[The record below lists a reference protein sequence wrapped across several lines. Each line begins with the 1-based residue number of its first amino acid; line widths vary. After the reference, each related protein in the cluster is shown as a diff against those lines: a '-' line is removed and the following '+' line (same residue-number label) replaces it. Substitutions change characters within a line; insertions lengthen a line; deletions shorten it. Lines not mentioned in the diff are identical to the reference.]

1 MDIKKVTVA
10 FGLMAAVYAGATK
23 YEAEDA
29 LLDGAAN
36 GAAIGSSRDYVDL
49 NSGSITFDN
58 VTVDAAGKYTLVI
71 HCAGAY
77 GPKDNNIVV
86 NDAAAGSFH
95 VDKGND
101 YVDISSSVTLKAGTN
116 TVAITSSW
124 GWIKV
129 DYIEI
134 NSFESKAFNISP
146 TLVTAN
152 ATAEAVKLYT
162 FLVNNFGTKTI
173 SGIMTGNM
181 DNYTLN
187 NFFFNDTATTEIY
200 TRSGKYPALVGFD
213 FLFSTGPN
221 ASGDWNKAYD
231 QKALFLAKNLW
242 SQGGIPAFS
251 WHWKDPTDAKDAF
264 YATEEAAKNSG
275 GTEWTTFRVSEAF
288 VSGTTNWNKESDA
301 YKGII
306 ADIDYIADYF
316 LQLQK
321 DGVAAIFRPLHEAGG
336 DWFWWSNST
345 TGPQYAALYRL
356 VYDEMVNV
364 KGVKNL
370 VWVFNPE
377 ASLDVSW
384 DPGADYYD
392 VISVDIYNNAND
404 HSSNSSAFDS
414 FKEKWGTSKILAL
427 SENGPIPDVNNM
439 HTDQAVWSWWM
450 PWYSSWSGPWPGQ
463 TANSVWKKNMED
475 ERIITLDEMPGWANA
490 IELSS
495 NSNIAGS
502 SSSKNT
508 MFSSSSSNSTNAG
521 SSTSTNVNP
530 TSSNANSNSNSNN
543 NPTNTNDGSSNTEA
557 IGTTLPHGT
566 SLTLQGNSLSF
577 TTARSVNVSL
587 DVFDLQGNRV
597 ASLYKGAL
605 SAGTH
610 QFSLS
615 GMARG
620 SYLVRAKG
628 AGLAATK
635 RIVIK

>member
-1 MDIKKVTVA
+1 MDIKKATIA

-23 YEAEDA
+23 YEAETA
-29 LLDGAAN
+29 TLADGASAK
-36 GAAIGSSRDYVDL
+36 GTYVDL
-49 NSGSITFDN
+49 NQGSITFDN
-58 VTVDAAGKYTLVI
+58 VSVDAAGKYTLLI

-77 GPKDNNIVV
+77 GEKDNNIVV
-86 NDAAAGSFH
+86 NGAAAGSFH
-95 VDKGND
+95 VDEGTD
-101 YVDISSSVTLKAGTN
+101 YVDISTSVTLKAGVN

-134 NSFESKAFNISP
+134 NSFESKAFNISS
-146 TLVTAN
+146 TLVTKD
-152 ATAEAVKLYT
+152 ATAGAVKLYG
-162 FLVNNFGTKTI
+162 FLVENFGQKTI

-181 DNYTLN
+181 DAYTLN
-187 NFFFNDTATTEIY
+187 QDFKTHEDVADIH

-221 ASGDWNKAYD
+221 ASNSWNKSYD
-231 QKALFLAKNLW
+231 EKALFLAKNLW

-251 WHWKDPTDAKDAF
+251 WHWKDPTDKADAF

-336 DWFWWSNST
+336 NWFWWGNST
-345 TGPQYAALYRL
+345 TGEQYAALYRL

-384 DPGADYYD
+384 NPGADYYD
-392 VISVDIYNNAND
+392 VISVDIYNSAND

-414 FKEKWGTSKILAL
+414 FKDKWGTSKILAL

-463 TANSVWKKNMED
+463 TANSIWKSNMED
-475 ERIITLDEMPGWANA
+475 DRIITFEDMPGWDKYTPTALPRNTA
-490 IELSS
+490 SASS
-495 NSNIAGS
+495 RIILTN
-502 SSSKNT
+502 NT
-508 MFSSSSSNSTNAG
+508 
-521 SSTSTNVNP
+521 
-530 TSSNANSNSNSNN
+530 
-543 NPTNTNDGSSNTEA
+543 
-557 IGTTLPHGT
+557 
-566 SLTLQGNSLSF
+566 LSF
-577 TTARSVNVSL
+577 TTAQAGNISL
-587 DVFDLQGNRV
+587 EVFDLQGNRV
-597 ASLYKGAL
+597 ATLHRGTL

-610 QFSLS
+610 QFSLA

-620 SYLVRAKG
+620 SYIVRARG
-628 AGLAATK
+628 AGIAATK
-635 RIVIK
+635 QVIVR

>member
-1 MDIKKVTVA
+1 MNFKTITLA
-10 FGLMAAVYAGATK
+10 FGLLAATYAGATK

-29 LLDGAAN
+29 LLD

-86 NDAAAGSFH
+86 NGAAAGTFH
-95 VDKGND
+95 VDEGSS
-101 YVDISSSVTLKAGTN
+101 YVDISTSVTLKAGTN
-116 TVAITSSW
+116 TVAITASW

-134 NSFESKAFNISP
+134 NSFESKAFNISK

-152 ATAEAVKLYT
+152 ATAEATKLYA
-162 FLVNNFGTKTI
+162 FLVDNFGQKTI

-181 DNYTLN
+181 DGYTLN
-187 NFFFNDTATTEIY
+187 QDFKTHEDVADIY

-221 ASGDWNKAYD
+221 ASGSWNKSYD
-231 QKALFLAKNLW
+231 EKALFLAKNLW

-251 WHWKDPTDAKDAF
+251 WHWKDPTDKVDAF
-264 YATEEAAKNSG
+264 YATQKAAGDGK
-275 GTEWTTFRVSEAF
+275 EYTTFRVSEAF

-336 DWFWWSNST
+336 DWFWWSNNT
-345 TGPQYAALYRL
+345 TGEQYAALYRL

-384 DPGADYYD
+384 DPGSDYYD

-414 FKEKWGTSKILAL
+414 FKDKWGTSKILAL

-450 PWYSSWSGPWPGQ
+450 PWYSSWSGIWPGQ
-463 TANSVWKKNMED
+463 TANSVWKSNMED
-475 ERIITLDEMPGWANA
+475 ERIITFEDMPGWDTYTPPATITA
-490 IELSS
+490 RT
-495 NSNIAGS
+495 A
-502 SSSKNT
+502 
-508 MFSSSSSNSTNAG
+508 TNA
-521 SSTSTNVNP
+521 NLLLR
-530 TSSNANSNSNSNN
+530 NN
-543 NPTNTNDGSSNTEA
+543 
-557 IGTTLPHGT
+557 
-566 SLTLQGNSLSF
+566 SLTLNIAKSG
-577 TTARSVNVSL
+577 TISL

-597 ASLYKGAL
+597 TSLYKGAL

-620 SYLVRAKG
+620 SYIVRAKG
-628 AGLAATK
+628 AGVAATQK
-635 RIVIK
+635 VTVR

>member
-1 MDIKKVTVA
+1 MDIKKVTIA

-23 YEAEDA
+23 YEAESANLGGDA
-29 LLDGAAN
+29 AKSGT
-36 GAAIGSSRDYVDL
+36 YVDL
-49 NSGSITFDN
+49 NTGSISFDN
-58 VTVDAAGKYTLVI
+58 VSVNAAGKYTLVI

-77 GPKDNNIVV
+77 GEKDNNIVV
-86 NDAAAGSFH
+86 NGAAAGSFH
-95 VDKGND
+95 VDEGND

-187 NFFFNDTATTEIY
+187 NDFKTHEDVADIY
-200 TRSGKYPALVGFD
+200 ARSGKYPALVGFD

-251 WHWKDPTDAKDAF
+251 WHWKDPTDKVDAF
-264 YATEEAAKNSG
+264 YATQKAAGDGK
-275 GTEWTTFRVSEAF
+275 EFTTFRVSEAF
-288 VSGTTNWNKESDA
+288 VSGTTNWNKESNA

-316 LQLQK
+316 LQLQEA
-321 DGVAAIFRPLHEAGG
+321 GVAAIFRPLHEAGG

-345 TGPQYAALYRL
+345 SGEQYAALYRL

-364 KGVKNL
+364 KGVRNL

-392 VISVDIYNNAND
+392 VISVDIYNNDND
-404 HSSNSSAFDS
+404 HSSNSAAFDT
-414 FKEKWGTSKILAL
+414 FKDKWGTSKILAL
-427 SENGPIPDVNNM
+427 SENGPIPDVSNM

-450 PWYSSWSGPWPGQ
+450 PWYSSWSGKWPGQ
-463 TANSVWKKNMED
+463 TSNSVWKNNMED
-475 ERIITLDEMPGWANA
+475 DRIITFEDMPGWDSN

-495 NSNIAGS
+495 NSNVS
-502 SSSKNT
+502 V
-508 MFSSSSSNSTNAG
+508 SSNST
-521 SSTSTNVNP
+521 SP
-530 TSSNANSNSNSNN
+530 TSSASNSANSNN
-543 NPTNTNDGSSNTEA
+543 NSTTPGSNSSNTEA
-557 IGTTLPHGT
+557 IGASTLPVT
-566 SLTLQGNSLSF
+566 ASLTLQGSSLSF
-577 TTARSVNVSL
+577 TTIRATSVSL

-597 ASLYKGAL
+597 MGLYKGVL

-620 SYLVRAKG
+620 PYIVRAKG
-628 AGLAATK
+628 AGIAVTQK
-635 RIVIK
+635 VIVR

>member
-1 MDIKKVTVA
+1 MDIKKVTIA

-23 YEAEDA
+23 YEAESANLGGDA
-29 LLDGAAN
+29 AKSGT
-36 GAAIGSSRDYVDL
+36 YVDL
-49 NSGSITFDN
+49 NTGSISFDN
-58 VTVDAAGKYTLVI
+58 VSVNAAGKYTLVI

-77 GPKDNNIVV
+77 GEKDNNIVV
-86 NDAAAGSFH
+86 NGAAAGSFH
-95 VDKGND
+95 VDEGND

-187 NFFFNDTATTEIY
+187 NDFKTHEDVADIY
-200 TRSGKYPALVGFD
+200 ARSGKYPALVGFD

-251 WHWKDPTDAKDAF
+251 WHWKDPTDKVDAF
-264 YATEEAAKNSG
+264 YATQKAAGDGK
-275 GTEWTTFRVSEAF
+275 EFTTFRVSEAF
-288 VSGTTNWNKESDA
+288 VSGTTNWNKESNA

-316 LQLQK
+316 LQLQEA
-321 DGVAAIFRPLHEAGG
+321 GVAAIFRPLHEAGG

-345 TGPQYAALYRL
+345 SGEQYAALYRL

-364 KGVKNL
+364 KGVRNL

-392 VISVDIYNNAND
+392 VISVDIYNNDND
-404 HSSNSSAFDS
+404 HSSNSAAFDT
-414 FKEKWGTSKILAL
+414 FKDKWGTSKILAL
-427 SENGPIPDVNNM
+427 SENGPIPDVSNM

-450 PWYSSWSGPWPGQ
+450 PWYSSWSGKWPGQ
-463 TANSVWKKNMED
+463 TSNSVWKNNMED
-475 ERIITLDEMPGWANA
+475 DRIITFEDMPGWDSN

-495 NSNIAGS
+495 NSNVS
-502 SSSKNT
+502 V
-508 MFSSSSSNSTNAG
+508 SSNST
-521 SSTSTNVNP
+521 SP
-530 TSSNANSNSNSNN
+530 TSSASNSANSNN
-543 NPTNTNDGSSNTEA
+543 NSTTPGSNSSNTEA
-557 IGTTLPHGT
+557 IGASALPVT
-566 SLTLQGNSLSF
+566 ASLTLQGSSLSF
-577 TTARSVNVSL
+577 TTIRATSVSL

-597 ASLYKGAL
+597 MGLYKGVL

-620 SYLVRAKG
+620 PYIVRAKG
-628 AGLAATK
+628 AGIAVTQK
-635 RIVIK
+635 VIVR

>member
-1 MDIKKVTVA
+1 MNFKTITLA
-10 FGLMAAVYAGATK
+10 FGLLAATYAGAAK
-23 YEAEDA
+23 YEAETA
-29 LLDGAAN
+29 TLADGAEAK
-36 GAAIGSSRDYVDL
+36 GTYVDL
-49 NSGSITFDN
+49 NQGSITFSS
-58 VTVDAAGKYTLVI
+58 VSVDAAGKYTLVI

-77 GPKDNNIVV
+77 GEKDNNIVV
-86 NDAAAGSFH
+86 NGAAAGTFH
-95 VDKGND
+95 VDEGTD
-101 YVDISSSVTLKAGTN
+101 YVDISTSVTLKAGAN

-134 NSFESKAFNISP
+134 NSFESKAFNISSS
-146 TLVTAN
+146 LVTKD
-152 ATAEAVKLYT
+152 ATAGAVKLYG
-162 FLVNNFGTKTI
+162 FLVENFGKKTI

-181 DNYTLN
+181 DSYTLN
-187 NFFFNDTATTEIY
+187 QDFKTHEDVADIY

-221 ASGDWNKAYD
+221 ASGSWNKSYD
-231 QKALFLAKNLW
+231 EKALFLAKNLW

-251 WHWKDPTDAKDAF
+251 WHWKDPTDKVDAF
-264 YATEEAAKNSG
+264 YATQKAAGDGK
-275 GTEWTTFRVSEAF
+275 EYTTFRVSEAF

-336 DWFWWSNST
+336 DWFWWSNNT
-345 TGPQYAALYRL
+345 TGEQYAALYRL

-414 FKEKWGTSKILAL
+414 FKDKWGTSKILAL

-450 PWYSSWSGPWPGQ
+450 PWYSSWSGIWPGQ
-463 TANSVWKKNMED
+463 TANSVWKSNMED
-475 ERIITLDEMPGWANA
+475 ERIITFEDMPGWDTYTPPATITA
-490 IELSS
+490 RTYSTCKETAWLASTREPSLPGLTSS
-495 NSNIAGS
+495 AFRVWPAG
-502 SSSKNT
+502 
-508 MFSSSSSNSTNAG
+508 
-521 SSTSTNVNP
+521 P
-530 TSSNANSNSNSNN
+530 TSYVPRGLVS
-543 NPTNTNDGSSNTEA
+543 P
-557 IGTTLPHGT
+557 PPK
-566 SLTLQGNSLSF
+566 
-577 TTARSVNVSL
+577 RSPS
-587 DVFDLQGNRV
+587 DKKD
-597 ASLYKGAL
+597 
-605 SAGTH
+605 
-610 QFSLS
+610 
-615 GMARG
+615 
-620 SYLVRAKG
+620 
-628 AGLAATK
+628 
-635 RIVIK
+635 

>member
-1 MDIKKVTVA
+1 MDIKKATIA

-23 YEAEDA
+23 YEAESA
-29 LLDGAAN
+29 TLADGAAKS
-36 GAAIGSSRDYVDL
+36 GTYVDL
-49 NSGSITFDN
+49 NQGSITFDN
-58 VTVDAAGKYTLVI
+58 VSVDAAGKYTLVI

-77 GPKDNNIVV
+77 GEKDNNIVV
-86 NDAAAGSFH
+86 NGAAAGSFH
-95 VDKGND
+95 VDEGTD
-101 YVDISSSVTLKAGTN
+101 YVDISTSVTLKSGTN

-134 NSFESKAFNISP
+134 NSFESKAFNISK
-146 TLVTAN
+146 TLVTKD
-152 ATAEAVKLYT
+152 ATAGAAKLYG
-162 FLVNNFGTKTI
+162 FLVENFGQKTI

-181 DNYTLN
+181 DSYTLN
-187 NFFFNDTATTEIY
+187 QDFKTHEDVADIY

-221 ASGDWNKAYD
+221 ASGSWNKAYD
-231 QKALFLAKNLW
+231 EKALFLAKNLW

-251 WHWKDPTDAKDAF
+251 WHWKDPTDKADAF

-336 DWFWWSNST
+336 NWFWWSNST
-345 TGPQYAALYRL
+345 TGEQYAALYRL

-392 VISVDIYNNAND
+392 VISVDIYNSAND

-414 FKEKWGTSKILAL
+414 FKDKWGTSKILAL

-450 PWYSSWSGPWPGQ
+450 PWYSSWSGIWPGQ
-463 TANSVWKKNMED
+463 TANSVWKSNMED
-475 ERIITLDEMPGWANA
+475 DRIITFEDMPGWDEYTPPASITAKANNYA
-490 IELSS
+490 NLLL
-495 NSNIAGS
+495 
-502 SSSKNT
+502 KN
-508 MFSSSSSNSTNAG
+508 
-521 SSTSTNVNP
+521 
-530 TSSNANSNSNSNN
+530 
-543 NPTNTNDGSSNTEA
+543 
-557 IGTTLPHGT
+557 
-566 SLTLQGNSLSF
+566 NSLSL
-577 TTARSVNVSL
+577 SVTKSGSVTVE
-587 DVFDLQGNRV
+587 VFDLQGNRV
-597 ASLYKGAL
+597 ATLHRGTL

-610 QFSLS
+610 QFSLA
-615 GMARG
+615 GMAHG
-620 SYLVRAKG
+620 SYIVRAKG
-628 AGLAATK
+628 AGIAASK
-635 RIVIK
+635 QVIVR

>member
-1 MDIKKVTVA
+1 MNIKQATVA
-10 FGLMAAVYAGATK
+10 LGLMAAVYAGATK
-23 YEAEDA
+23 YEAEAADLGGDA
-29 LLDGAAN
+29 AKT
-36 GAAIGSSRDYVDL
+36 GSYVDL
-49 NSGSITFDN
+49 NNTGTITFSN
-58 VTVDAAGKYTLVI
+58 VSVDAAGKYTLVI

-77 GPKDNNIVV
+77 GEKTNNIVV
-86 NDAAAGSFH
+86 NGAAAGTFH
-95 VDKGND
+95 VDEGTS
-101 YVDISSSVTLKAGTN
+101 YVDISNSVTLKAGTN

-134 NSFESKAFNISP
+134 NAFESKAFNISKTP
-146 TLVTAN
+146 VTAN
-152 ATAEAVKLYT
+152 ATAEAVKLYA
-162 FLVNNFGTKTI
+162 FLVENFGQKTI

-181 DNYTLN
+181 DSYTLN
-187 NFFFNDTATTEIY
+187 QDFKTHEDVADIY

-221 ASGDWNKAYD
+221 ASGSWNKAYD

-251 WHWKDPTDAKDAF
+251 WHWKDPTDKVDAF
-264 YATEEAAKNSG
+264 YATQKAAGDGK
-275 GTEWTTFRVSEAF
+275 EYTTFRVSEAF

-316 LQLQK
+316 LQLQD

-336 DWFWWSNST
+336 DWFWWSNNT
-345 TGPQYAALYRL
+345 TGEQYAALYRL

-384 DPGADYYD
+384 NPGADYYD
-392 VISVDIYNNAND
+392 VVSVDIYNNDND
-404 HSSNSSAFDS
+404 HSSNSAAFDS
-414 FKEKWGTSKILAL
+414 FKEKWGTTKILAL
-427 SENGPIPDVNNM
+427 SENGPIPDVENM

-450 PWYSSWSGPWPGQ
+450 PWYSSWSGKWPGQ

-475 ERIITLDEMPGWANA
+475 DRIITFEDMPGWDKYKPSALA
-490 IELSS
+490 P
-495 NSNIAGS
+495 A
-502 SSSKNT
+502 KT
-508 MFSSSSSNSTNAG
+508 
-521 SSTSTNVNP
+521 
-530 TSSNANSNSNSNN
+530 ANSAGLQMAG
-543 NPTNTNDGSSNTEA
+543 NT
-557 IGTTLPHGT
+557 L
-566 SLTLQGNSLSF
+566 SLSV
-577 TTARSVNVSL
+577 TKSGSVTVE
-587 DVFDLQGNRV
+587 VFDLQGNRV
-597 ASLYKGAL
+597 MGLYKGTL

-620 SYLVRAKG
+620 SYIVRAKG
-628 AGLAATK
+628 AGIAATK
-635 RIVIK
+635 TVIVR

>member
-1 MDIKKVTVA
+1 MNFKTITLA
-10 FGLMAAVYAGATK
+10 FGLLAATYAGAAK
-23 YEAEDA
+23 YEAETA
-29 LLDGAAN
+29 TLADGAEAK
-36 GAAIGSSRDYVDL
+36 GTYVDL
-49 NSGSITFDN
+49 NQGSITFSS
-58 VTVDAAGKYTLVI
+58 VSVDAAGKYTLVI

-77 GPKDNNIVV
+77 GEKDNNIVV
-86 NDAAAGSFH
+86 NGAAAGTFH
-95 VDKGND
+95 VDEGTD
-101 YVDISSSVTLKAGTN
+101 YVDISTSVTLKAGAN

-134 NSFESKAFNISP
+134 NSFESKAFNISKA
-146 TLVTAN
+146 LVTKD
-152 ATAEAVKLYT
+152 ATAGATKLYA
-162 FLVNNFGTKTI
+162 FLVENFGQKTI
-173 SGIMTGNM
+173 SGIMTGSM
-181 DNYTLN
+181 DGYTLN
-187 NFFFNDTATTEIY
+187 QDFKTHEDVADIY

-221 ASGDWNKAYD
+221 ASGSWNKSYD
-231 QKALFLAKNLW
+231 EKALFLAKNLW

-251 WHWKDPTDAKDAF
+251 WHWKDPTDKVDAF
-264 YATEEAAKNSG
+264 YATQKAAGDGK
-275 GTEWTTFRVSEAF
+275 EYTTFRVSEAF

-336 DWFWWSNST
+336 DWFWWSNNT
-345 TGPQYAALYRL
+345 TGEQYAALYRL

-392 VISVDIYNNAND
+392 VISVDIYNNDND

-414 FKEKWGTSKILAL
+414 FKDKWGTSKILAL

-450 PWYSSWSGPWPGQ
+450 PWYSSWSGKWPGQ
-463 TANSVWKKNMED
+463 TANSVWKSNMED
-475 ERIITLDEMPGWANA
+475 ERIITFEDMPGWDTYTPPATITA
-490 IELSS
+490 RT
-495 NSNIAGS
+495 A
-502 SSSKNT
+502 
-508 MFSSSSSNSTNAG
+508 TNA
-521 SSTSTNVNP
+521 NLLLR
-530 TSSNANSNSNSNN
+530 NN
-543 NPTNTNDGSSNTEA
+543 
-557 IGTTLPHGT
+557 
-566 SLTLQGNSLSF
+566 SLTLNIAKSG
-577 TTARSVNVSL
+577 TISL

-597 ASLYKGAL
+597 TSLYKGAL

-620 SYLVRAKG
+620 SYIVRAKG
-628 AGLAATK
+628 AGVAATQK
-635 RIVIK
+635 VTVR

>member
-1 MDIKKVTVA
+1 
-10 FGLMAAVYAGATK
+10 MAAVYAGATK
-23 YEAEDA
+23 YEAESA
-29 LLDGAAN
+29 TLADGAAKS
-36 GAAIGSSRDYVDL
+36 GTYVDL
-49 NSGSITFDN
+49 NQGSITFDN
-58 VTVDAAGKYTLVI
+58 VSVDAAGKYTLVI

-77 GPKDNNIVV
+77 GEKDNNIVV
-86 NDAAAGSFH
+86 NGAAAGSFH
-95 VDKGND
+95 VDEGTD
-101 YVDISSSVTLKAGTN
+101 YVDISTSVTLKSGTN

-134 NSFESKAFNISP
+134 NSFESKAFNISK
-146 TLVTAN
+146 TLVTKD
-152 ATAEAVKLYT
+152 ATAGATKLYA
-162 FLVNNFGTKTI
+162 FLVENFGQKTI

-181 DNYTLN
+181 NNYTLN
-187 NFFFNDTATTEIY
+187 QDFKTHEDVADIH

-221 ASGDWNKAYD
+221 ASNSWNKSYD
-231 QKALFLAKNLW
+231 EKALFLAKNLW

-251 WHWKDPTDAKDAF
+251 WHWKDPTDKADAF

-336 DWFWWSNST
+336 NWFWWSNST
-345 TGPQYAALYRL
+345 TGEQYAALYRL

-414 FKEKWGTSKILAL
+414 FKDKWGTSKILAL

-450 PWYSSWSGPWPGQ
+450 PWYSSWSGIWPGQ
-463 TANSVWKKNMED
+463 TANSVWKSNMED
-475 ERIITLDEMPGWANA
+475 DRIITFEDMPGWDTYTPPASITARAN
-490 IELSS
+490 
-495 NSNIAGS
+495 NSAS
-502 SSSKNT
+502 MLLK
-508 MFSSSSSNSTNAG
+508 
-521 SSTSTNVNP
+521 
-530 TSSNANSNSNSNN
+530 
-543 NPTNTNDGSSNTEA
+543 
-557 IGTTLPHGT
+557 
-566 SLTLQGNSLSF
+566 GNSLSL
-577 TTARSVNVSL
+577 SMPKSGNVSVEL
-587 DVFDLQGNRV
+587 FNLQGNRV
-597 ASLYKGAL
+597 ATLHRGAL

-610 QFSLS
+610 QFSLAGIS
-615 GMARG
+615 RG
-620 SYLVRAKG
+620 TYIVRAKG
-628 AGLAATK
+628 AGIASTK
-635 RIVIK
+635 QVIVR

>member
-1 MDIKKVTVA
+1 MNFKTITLA
-10 FGLMAAVYAGATK
+10 FGLLAATYAGAAK
-23 YEAEDA
+23 YEAETA
-29 LLDGAAN
+29 TLADGAEAK
-36 GAAIGSSRDYVDL
+36 GTYVDL
-49 NSGSITFDN
+49 NQGSITFSS
-58 VTVDAAGKYTLVI
+58 VSVDAAGKYTLVI

-77 GPKDNNIVV
+77 GEKDNNIVV
-86 NDAAAGSFH
+86 NGAAAGTFH
-95 VDKGND
+95 VDEGTD
-101 YVDISSSVTLKAGTN
+101 YVDISTSVTLKAGAN

-134 NSFESKAFNISP
+134 NSFESKAFNISSS
-146 TLVTAN
+146 LVTKD
-152 ATAEAVKLYT
+152 ATAGAVKLYG
-162 FLVNNFGTKTI
+162 FLVENFGKKTI

-181 DNYTLN
+181 DSYTLN
-187 NFFFNDTATTEIY
+187 QDFKTHEDVADIY

-221 ASGDWNKAYD
+221 ASGSWNKSYD
-231 QKALFLAKNLW
+231 EKALFLAKNLW

-251 WHWKDPTDAKDAF
+251 WHWKDPTDKVDAF
-264 YATEEAAKNSG
+264 YATQKAAGDGK
-275 GTEWTTFRVSEAF
+275 EYTTFRVSEAF

-336 DWFWWSNST
+336 DWFWWSNNT
-345 TGPQYAALYRL
+345 TGEQYAALYRL

-414 FKEKWGTSKILAL
+414 FKDKWGTSKILAL

-450 PWYSSWSGPWPGQ
+450 PWYSSWSGIWPGQ
-463 TANSVWKKNMED
+463 TANSVWKSNMED
-475 ERIITLDEMPGWANA
+475 ERIITFEDMPGWDTYTPPATITA
-490 IELSS
+490 RT
-495 NSNIAGS
+495 A
-502 SSSKNT
+502 
-508 MFSSSSSNSTNAG
+508 TNA
-521 SSTSTNVNP
+521 NLLLR
-530 TSSNANSNSNSNN
+530 NN
-543 NPTNTNDGSSNTEA
+543 
-557 IGTTLPHGT
+557 
-566 SLTLQGNSLSF
+566 SLTLNIAKSG
-577 TTARSVNVSL
+577 TISL

-597 ASLYKGAL
+597 TSLYKGAL

-620 SYLVRAKG
+620 SYIVRAKG
-628 AGLAATK
+628 AGVVATQK
-635 RIVIK
+635 VTVR

>member
-1 MDIKKVTVA
+1 MNIKQATIA
-10 FGLMAAVYAGATK
+10 LGLMATVYAGATK
-23 YEAEDA
+23 YEAEAADLGGDA
-29 LLDGAAN
+29 AKT
-36 GAAIGSSRDYVDL
+36 GSYVDL
-49 NSGSITFDN
+49 NNTGTITFSN
-58 VTVDAAGKYTLVI
+58 VSVDAAGKYTLVI

-77 GPKDNNIVV
+77 GEKTNNIVV
-86 NDAAAGSFH
+86 NGAAAGTFH
-95 VDKGND
+95 VDEGTG
-101 YVDISSSVTLKAGTN
+101 YVDVSNSVTLKAGTN

-124 GWIKV
+124 GWVKV

-134 NSFESKAFNISP
+134 NPFESKAFNISKTP
-146 TLVTAN
+146 VTAN
-152 ATAEAVKLYT
+152 ATAEAVKLYA
-162 FLVNNFGTKTI
+162 FLVENFGQKTI

-181 DNYTLN
+181 DSYTLN
-187 NFFFNDTATTEIY
+187 QDFKTHEDVADIY
-200 TRSGKYPALVGFD
+200 SRSGKYPALVGFD

-221 ASGDWNKAYD
+221 ASGSWNKAYD

-251 WHWKDPTDAKDAF
+251 WHWKDPTDKVDAF
-264 YATEEAAKNSG
+264 YATQKAAGEGKAY
-275 GTEWTTFRVSEAF
+275 TTFRVSQAF

-316 LQLQK
+316 LQLQE

-345 TGPQYAALYRL
+345 TGEQYAALYRL

-384 DPGADYYD
+384 NPGADYYD
-392 VISVDIYNNAND
+392 VVSVDIYNNDND
-404 HSSNSSAFDS
+404 HSSNSAAFDS
-414 FKEKWGTSKILAL
+414 FKEKWGTTKILAL
-427 SENGPIPDVNNM
+427 SENGPIPDVENM

-450 PWYSSWSGPWPGQ
+450 PWYSSWSGKWPGQ

-475 ERIITLDEMPGWANA
+475 ERIITFEDMPGWENYTPTALPRSTVNA
-490 IELSS
+490 S
-495 NSNIAGS
+495 NQIIFLN
-502 SSSKNT
+502 NT
-508 MFSSSSSNSTNAG
+508 
-521 SSTSTNVNP
+521 
-530 TSSNANSNSNSNN
+530 
-543 NPTNTNDGSSNTEA
+543 
-557 IGTTLPHGT
+557 L
-566 SLTLQGNSLSF
+566 SLT
-577 TTARSVNVSL
+577 TTAGNISI

-597 ASLYKGAL
+597 MSLHKGAL

-610 QFSLS
+610 QFNLS

-628 AGLAATK
+628 AGLSATK

>member
-1 MDIKKVTVA
+1 MDIRKVTVA

-86 NDAAAGSFH
+86 NGAAAGSFH
-95 VDKGND
+95 VDEGND

-134 NSFESKAFNISP
+134 NSFESKEFNISP

-187 NFFFNDTATTEIY
+187 NDFKTHEDVADIY
-200 TRSGKYPALVGFD
+200 ARSGKYPALVGFD

-242 SQGGIPAFS
+242 NQGGIPAFS
-251 WHWKDPTDAKDAF
+251 WHWKDPTDKADAF
-264 YATEEAAKNSG
+264 YATQEAAQRSG
-275 GTEWTTFRVSEAF
+275 GTEWTSFRVSEAF
-288 VSGTTNWNKESDA
+288 VSGTTTWNKESDA

-316 LQLQK
+316 LQLQEA
-321 DGVAAIFRPLHEAGG
+321 GVAAIFRPLHEAGG
-336 DWFWWSNST
+336 DWFWWSNNTS
-345 TGPQYAALYRL
+345 GEQYAALYRL

-392 VISVDIYNNAND
+392 VISVDIYNNDND
-404 HSSNSSAFDS
+404 HSSNSAAFDS
-414 FKEKWGTSKILAL
+414 FKEKWGTSKMLAL

-450 PWYSSWSGPWPGQ
+450 PWYSSWSGKWPGQ
-463 TANSVWKKNMED
+463 TSNSVWKNNMED
-475 ERIITLDEMPGWANA
+475 DRIITFEDMPGWGSD

-495 NSNIAGS
+495 NSS
-502 SSSKNT
+502 VSL
-508 MFSSSSSNSTNAG
+508 SSNSA
-521 SSTSTNVNP
+521 SP
-530 TSSNANSNSNSNN
+530 TSSASNSANSNN
-543 NPTNTNDGSSNTEA
+543 NSANSNTNSDNSNGNSTTPGSNSSNTEA
-557 IGTTLPHGT
+557 IGVNTLPAGAT
-566 SLTLQGNSLSF
+566 LTFQGSSLAF
-577 TTARSVNVSL
+577 TTTRATSVSL

-597 ASLYKGAL
+597 MGLYKGAL

-620 SYLVRAKG
+620 SYIVRAKG
-628 AGLAATK
+628 AGIAVTQK
-635 RIVIK
+635 VIIR

>member
-1 MDIKKVTVA
+1 
-10 FGLMAAVYAGATK
+10 MAAVYAGATK
-23 YEAEDA
+23 YEAESA
-29 LLDGAAN
+29 TLADGAAKS
-36 GAAIGSSRDYVDL
+36 GTYVDL
-49 NSGSITFDN
+49 NQGSITFDN
-58 VTVDAAGKYTLVI
+58 VSVDAAGKYTLVI

-77 GPKDNNIVV
+77 GEKDNNIVV
-86 NDAAAGSFH
+86 NGAAAGSFH
-95 VDKGND
+95 VDEGTD
-101 YVDISSSVTLKAGTN
+101 YVDISTSVTLKSGTN

-134 NSFESKAFNISP
+134 NSFESKAFNISK
-146 TLVTAN
+146 TLVTKD
-152 ATAEAVKLYT
+152 ATAGAAKLYG
-162 FLVNNFGTKTI
+162 FLVENFGQKTI

-181 DNYTLN
+181 DAYTLN
-187 NFFFNDTATTEIY
+187 ADFKTHEDVADIY

-221 ASGDWNKAYD
+221 ASNSWNKSYD
-231 QKALFLAKNLW
+231 EKALFLAKNLW

-251 WHWKDPTDAKDAF
+251 WHWKDPTDKADAF

-336 DWFWWSNST
+336 NWFWWSNST
-345 TGPQYAALYRL
+345 TGEQYAALYRL

-384 DPGADYYD
+384 DPGSDYYD

-414 FKEKWGTSKILAL
+414 FKDKWGTSKILAL

-450 PWYSSWSGPWPGQ
+450 PWYSSWSGIWPGQ
-463 TANSVWKKNMED
+463 TANSVWKNNMED
-475 ERIITLDEMPGWANA
+475 ERIITFEDMPGWDGYTPPASIAAKTNNDAN
-490 IELSS
+490 LLL
-495 NSNIAGS
+495 
-502 SSSKNT
+502 K
-508 MFSSSSSNSTNAG
+508 
-521 SSTSTNVNP
+521 
-530 TSSNANSNSNSNN
+530 
-543 NPTNTNDGSSNTEA
+543 
-557 IGTTLPHGT
+557 
-566 SLTLQGNSLSF
+566 GNSLSL
-577 TTARSVNVSL
+577 SVTKSGYVAVE
-587 DVFDLQGNRV
+587 VFDLQGNRM
-597 ASLYKGAL
+597 ATLYRGTI
-605 SAGTH
+605 SVGTH
-610 QFSLS
+610 QFNLA

-620 SYLVRAKG
+620 SYIVRARG
-628 AGLAATK
+628 AGIAATK
-635 RIVIK
+635 QIIVR

>member
-1 MDIKKVTVA
+1 MDIRKVTVA
-10 FGLMAAVYAGATK
+10 FGLMAAVYAGAAR

-36 GAAIGSSRDYVDL
+36 GATIGSSRDYVDL

-86 NDAAAGSFH
+86 NNAAAGSFH
-95 VDKGND
+95 VDEGND

-134 NSFESKAFNISP
+134 NSFESKEFNISP

-187 NFFFNDTATTEIY
+187 KDFKTHEDVADIY
-200 TRSGKYPALVGFD
+200 ARSGKYPALVGFD

-251 WHWKDPTDAKDAF
+251 WHWKDPTDKVDAF
-264 YATEEAAKNSG
+264 YATQKAAGDGK
-275 GTEWTTFRVSEAF
+275 EFTTFRVSEAF
-288 VSGTTNWNKESDA
+288 VSGTTNWNKESNA

-316 LQLQK
+316 LQLQEA
-321 DGVAAIFRPLHEAGG
+321 GVAAIFRPLHEAGG

-345 TGPQYAALYRL
+345 SGEQYAALYRL

-364 KGVKNL
+364 KGVRNL

-392 VISVDIYNNAND
+392 VISVDIYNNDND
-404 HSSNSSAFDS
+404 HSSNSAAFDS
-414 FKEKWGTSKILAL
+414 FKDKWGTSKILAL
-427 SENGPIPDVNNM
+427 SENGPIPDVSNM

-450 PWYSSWSGPWPGQ
+450 PWYSSWSGKWPGQ
-463 TANSVWKKNMED
+463 TSNSVWKNNMED
-475 ERIITLDEMPGWANA
+475 DRIITFEDMPGWDSN

-495 NSNIAGS
+495 NSNVAGS
-502 SSSKNT
+502 SNSNVSV
-508 MFSSSSSNSTNAG
+508 SSNST
-521 SSTSTNVNP
+521 SP
-530 TSSNANSNSNSNN
+530 TSSASNSANSNN
-543 NPTNTNDGSSNTEA
+543 NPANSNTNSGNSNGNSTTPGSNSSNTEA
-557 IGTTLPHGT
+557 IGVNTLPAGAT
-566 SLTLQGNSLSF
+566 LTFQGSSLSF
-577 TTARSVNVSL
+577 TTIRATSVSL

-597 ASLYKGAL
+597 MGLYKGAL

-620 SYLVRAKG
+620 PYIVRAKG
-628 AGLAATK
+628 AGIAVTQK
-635 RIVIK
+635 VIVR

>member
-1 MDIKKVTVA
+1 MDIRKVTVA

-29 LLDGAAN
+29 TLGGDAAKR
-36 GAAIGSSRDYVDL
+36 GTYVDL
-49 NSGSITFDN
+49 NTGSISFDN
-58 VTVDAAGKYTLVI
+58 VSVNAAGKYTLVI

-77 GPKDNNIVV
+77 GEKDNNIVV
-86 NDAAAGSFH
+86 NNAAAGSFH
-95 VDKGND
+95 VDEGND

-146 TLVTAN
+146 TLVTVN

-187 NFFFNDTATTEIY
+187 NDFKTHEDVADIY
-200 TRSGKYPALVGFD
+200 ARSGKYPALVGFD

-251 WHWKDPTDAKDAF
+251 WHWKDPTDKVDAF
-264 YATEEAAKNSG
+264 YASQKAAGDGK
-275 GTEWTTFRVSEAF
+275 EFTTFRVSEAF
-288 VSGTTNWNKESDA
+288 VSGTTNWNKESNA

-316 LQLQK
+316 LQLQEA
-321 DGVAAIFRPLHEAGG
+321 GVAAIFRPLHEAGG

-345 TGPQYAALYRL
+345 SGEQYAALYRL

-364 KGVKNL
+364 KGVRNL

-392 VISVDIYNNAND
+392 IISVDIYNNDND
-404 HSSNSSAFDS
+404 HSSNSAAFDS
-414 FKEKWGTSKILAL
+414 FKDKWGTSKILAL

-450 PWYSSWSGPWPGQ
+450 PWYSSWSGKWPGQ
-463 TANSVWKKNMED
+463 TSNSVWKNNMED
-475 ERIITLDEMPGWANA
+475 DRIITFEDMPGWDSN

-495 NSNIAGS
+495 NSNVS
-502 SSSKNT
+502 V
-508 MFSSSSSNSTNAG
+508 SSNST
-521 SSTSTNVNP
+521 SP
-530 TSSNANSNSNSNN
+530 TSSASNSANSNN
-543 NPTNTNDGSSNTEA
+543 NSTTPGSNSSNTEA
-557 IGTTLPHGT
+557 IGVNTLPAGAT
-566 SLTLQGNSLSF
+566 LTFQGSSLSF
-577 TTARSVNVSL
+577 TTIRATSVSL

-597 ASLYKGAL
+597 MGLYKGAL

-620 SYLVRAKG
+620 PYIVRAKG
-628 AGLAATK
+628 AGIAVTQK
-635 RIVIK
+635 VIVR

>member
-1 MDIKKVTVA
+1 MNIKQATVA
-10 FGLMAAVYAGATK
+10 LGLMAAVYAGATK
-23 YEAEDA
+23 YEAESA
-29 LLDGAAN
+29 TLADGAAKS
-36 GAAIGSSRDYVDL
+36 GTYVDL
-49 NSGSITFDN
+49 NHGSITFDY
-58 VTVDAAGKYTLVI
+58 VSVDAAGKYTLVI

-77 GPKDNNIVV
+77 GEKDNNIVV
-86 NDAAAGSFH
+86 NGAAAGTFH
-95 VDKGND
+95 VDEGTS
-101 YVDISSSVTLKAGTN
+101 YVDVSNSVTLKAGTN

-134 NSFESKAFNISP
+134 NAFESKAFNISKTP
-146 TLVTAN
+146 VTAN
-152 ATAEAVKLYT
+152 ATAEAVKLYA
-162 FLVNNFGTKTI
+162 FLVENFGQKTI

-187 NFFFNDTATTEIY
+187 KDFKTHEDVADIY

-221 ASGDWNKAYD
+221 ASGSWNKAYD

-251 WHWKDPTDAKDAF
+251 WHWKDPTDKVDAF
-264 YATEEAAKNSG
+264 YATQKAAGEGKAY
-275 GTEWTTFRVSEAF
+275 TTFRVSQAF

-345 TGPQYAALYRL
+345 TGEQYAALYRL

-370 VWVFNPE
+370 IWVFNPE
-377 ASLDVSW
+377 ASLDKSW

-392 VISVDIYNNAND
+392 VISVDIYNDANN
-404 HSSNSSAFDS
+404 HSSNASAFDG
-414 FKEKWGTSKILAL
+414 FKEKWGTNKIFAL
-427 SENGPIPDVNNM
+427 SENGPIPDVSNM
-439 HTDQAVWSWWM
+439 HKDQAVWSWWM
-450 PWYSSWSGPWPGQ
+450 PWYSSWSGIWPGQ
-463 TANSVWKKNMED
+463 TANSVWKSNMED
-475 ERIITLDEMPGWANA
+475 CRIITFEDMPGWDKDFDFDDASCKASTN
-490 IELSS
+490 SS
-495 NSNIAGS
+495 NS
-502 SSSKNT
+502 SK
-508 MFSSSSSNSTNAG
+508 
-521 SSTSTNVNP
+521 P
-530 TSSNANSNSNSNN
+530 TSSASTNNSANSNGNSANSNKQN
-543 NPTNTNDGSSNTEA
+543 NGSGNNTA
-557 IGTTLPHGT
+557 IGAGALPAGT

-577 TTARSVNVSL
+577 TTARAASISL
-587 DVFDLQGNRV
+587 DVFDLQGNKV
-597 ASLYKGAL
+597 TGLYKGVL

-615 GMARG
+615 GMTRG
-620 SYLVRAKG
+620 SYIVRAKG
-628 AGLAATK
+628 TGLSAM
-635 RIVIK
+635 RQIVIK

>member
-1 MDIKKVTVA
+1 MDIKKVTIA

-23 YEAEDA
+23 YEAESANLGGDA
-29 LLDGAAN
+29 AKSGT
-36 GAAIGSSRDYVDL
+36 YVDL
-49 NSGSITFDN
+49 NTGSISFDN
-58 VTVDAAGKYTLVI
+58 VSVNAAGKYTLVI

-77 GPKDNNIVV
+77 GEKDNNIVV
-86 NDAAAGSFH
+86 NGAAAGSFH
-95 VDKGND
+95 VDEGND

-134 NSFESKAFNISP
+134 NSFESKEFNISP

-162 FLVNNFGTKTI
+162 FLVNNFGKKTI

-187 NFFFNDTATTEIY
+187 NDFKTHEDVADIY

-251 WHWKDPTDAKDAF
+251 WHWKDPTDKVDAF
-264 YATEEAAKNSG
+264 YATQKAAGDGK
-275 GTEWTTFRVSEAF
+275 EFTTFRVSEAF
-288 VSGTTNWNKESDA
+288 VSGTTNWNKESNA

-316 LQLQK
+316 LQLQEA
-321 DGVAAIFRPLHEAGG
+321 GVAAIFRPLHEAGG

-345 TGPQYAALYRL
+345 SGEQYAALYRL

-364 KGVKNL
+364 KGVRNL

-384 DPGADYYD
+384 NPGADYYD
-392 VISVDIYNNAND
+392 VISVDIYNNDND
-404 HSSNSSAFDS
+404 HSSNSAAFDS
-414 FKEKWGTSKILAL
+414 FKDKWGTSKILAL

-450 PWYSSWSGPWPGQ
+450 PWYSSWSGKWPGQ
-463 TANSVWKKNMED
+463 TSNSVWKNNMED
-475 ERIITLDEMPGWANA
+475 DRIISFEDMPGWDSN

-495 NSNIAGS
+495 NSNVS
-502 SSSKNT
+502 V
-508 MFSSSSSNSTNAG
+508 SSNST
-521 SSTSTNVNP
+521 SP
-530 TSSNANSNSNSNN
+530 TSSASNSANSNN
-543 NPTNTNDGSSNTEA
+543 NSTPPSSNSSNTEA
-557 IGTTLPHGT
+557 IGVNTLPAGAT
-566 SLTLQGNSLSF
+566 LTFQGSSLSF
-577 TTARSVNVSL
+577 TTIRATSVSL

-597 ASLYKGAL
+597 MGLYKGAL

-620 SYLVRAKG
+620 PYIVRAKG
-628 AGLAATK
+628 AGIAVTQK
-635 RIVIK
+635 VIVR

>member
-1 MDIKKVTVA
+1 MNFKTITLA
-10 FGLMAAVYAGATK
+10 FGLLAATYAGAAK
-23 YEAEDA
+23 YEAETA
-29 LLDGAAN
+29 TLADGAEAK
-36 GAAIGSSRDYVDL
+36 GTYVDL
-49 NSGSITFDN
+49 NQGSITFSS
-58 VTVDAAGKYTLVI
+58 VSVDAAGKYTLVI

-77 GPKDNNIVV
+77 GEKDNNIVV
-86 NDAAAGSFH
+86 NGAAAGTFH
-95 VDKGND
+95 VDEGTD
-101 YVDISSSVTLKAGTN
+101 YVDISTSVTLKAGAN

-134 NSFESKAFNISP
+134 NSFESKAFNISSS
-146 TLVTAN
+146 LVTKD
-152 ATAEAVKLYT
+152 ATAGAVKLYG
-162 FLVNNFGTKTI
+162 FLVENFGKKTI

-181 DNYTLN
+181 DSYTLN
-187 NFFFNDTATTEIY
+187 QDFKTHEDVADIY

-221 ASGDWNKAYD
+221 ASGSWNKSYD
-231 QKALFLAKNLW
+231 EKALFLAKNLW

-251 WHWKDPTDAKDAF
+251 WHWKDPTDKVDAF
-264 YATEEAAKNSG
+264 YATQKAAGDGK
-275 GTEWTTFRVSEAF
+275 EYTTFRVSEAF

-336 DWFWWSNST
+336 DWFWWSNNT
-345 TGPQYAALYRL
+345 TGEQYAALYRL

-414 FKEKWGTSKILAL
+414 FKDKWGTSKILAL

-450 PWYSSWSGPWPGQ
+450 PWYSSWSGIWPGQ
-463 TANSVWKKNMED
+463 TANSVWKSNMED
-475 ERIITLDEMPGWANA
+475 ERIITFEDMPGWDTYTPPATITA
-490 IELSS
+490 RT
-495 NSNIAGS
+495 A
-502 SSSKNT
+502 
-508 MFSSSSSNSTNAG
+508 TNA
-521 SSTSTNVNP
+521 NLLLR
-530 TSSNANSNSNSNN
+530 NN
-543 NPTNTNDGSSNTEA
+543 
-557 IGTTLPHGT
+557 
-566 SLTLQGNSLSF
+566 SLTLNIAKSG
-577 TTARSVNVSL
+577 TISL

-597 ASLYKGAL
+597 ASLYKGTL

-620 SYLVRAKG
+620 SYIVRAKG
-628 AGLAATK
+628 AGVAATQK
-635 RIVIK
+635 VTVR

>member
-1 MDIKKVTVA
+1 MDFKIITMA
-10 FGLMAAVYAGATK
+10 FGLLAATYAGATK

-29 LLDGAAN
+29 T
-36 GAAIGSSRDYVDL
+36 IGGDASKKGTYVDL
-49 NSGSITFDN
+49 NQGSITFSN
-58 VTVDAAGKYTLVI
+58 VSVDAAGKYALVI
-71 HCAGAY
+71 HCAGSY
-77 GPKDNNIVV
+77 GDKDNNIEV
-86 NDAAAGSFH
+86 NGASAGTFH
-95 VDKGND
+95 VNEGND
-101 YVDISSSVTLKAGTN
+101 YVDISTSVTLKAGTN
-116 TVAITSSW
+116 TVAITASW

-134 NSFESKAFNISP
+134 NPFESKAFNISS
-146 TLVTAN
+146 TLVTKD
-152 ATAEAVKLYT
+152 ATAEAVKLYG
-162 FLVNNFGTKTI
+162 FLVENFGKKTI

-181 DNYTLN
+181 DRYTLN
-187 NFFFNDTATTEIY
+187 QDFKTHEDVADIY

-242 SQGGIPAFS
+242 NQGGIPAFS
-251 WHWKDPTDAKDAF
+251 WHWKDPTDKADAF
-264 YATEEAAKNSG
+264 YATEQAAKNSG

-414 FKEKWGTSKILAL
+414 FKDKWGTSKILAL

-463 TANSVWKKNMED
+463 TANSVWKSNMED
-475 ERIITLDEMPGWANA
+475 DRIITFEDMPGWDTYTQSASITTRNISSAN
-490 IELSS
+490 LLLRS
-495 NSNIAGS
+495 N
-502 SSSKNT
+502 
-508 MFSSSSSNSTNAG
+508 
-521 SSTSTNVNP
+521 
-530 TSSNANSNSNSNN
+530 
-543 NPTNTNDGSSNTEA
+543 
-557 IGTTLPHGT
+557 
-566 SLTLQGNSLSF
+566 SLTLNIAKFG
-577 TTARSVNVSL
+577 TVSL

-597 ASLYKGAL
+597 TSLYKGAL

-615 GMARG
+615 DMARG

-628 AGLAATK
+628 AGLSATK

>member
-1 MDIKKVTVA
+1 MDFKIITMA
-10 FGLMAAVYAGATK
+10 FGLLAATYAGATK

-29 LLDGAAN
+29 TIGGDASKKGA
-36 GAAIGSSRDYVDL
+36 YVDL
-49 NSGSITFDN
+49 NQGSITFSN
-58 VTVDAAGKYTLVI
+58 VSVDAAGKYALVI
-71 HCAGAY
+71 HCAGSY
-77 GPKDNNIVV
+77 GDKDNNIEV
-86 NDAAAGSFH
+86 NGASAGTFH
-95 VDKGND
+95 VNEGND
-101 YVDISSSVTLKAGTN
+101 YVDISTSVTLKAGTN
-116 TVAITSSW
+116 TVAITASW

-134 NSFESKAFNISP
+134 NPFESKAFNISS
-146 TLVTAN
+146 TLVTKD
-152 ATAEAVKLYT
+152 ATAEAVKLYG
-162 FLVNNFGTKTI
+162 FLVENFGKKTI

-181 DNYTLN
+181 DRYTLN
-187 NFFFNDTATTEIY
+187 QDFKTHEDVADIY

-242 SQGGIPAFS
+242 NQGGIPAFS
-251 WHWKDPTDAKDAF
+251 WHWKDPTDKADAF
-264 YATEEAAKNSG
+264 YATEQAAKNSG

-414 FKEKWGTSKILAL
+414 FKDKWGTSKILAL

-463 TANSVWKKNMED
+463 TANSVWKSNMED
-475 ERIITLDEMPGWANA
+475 DRIITFEDMPGWDTYTQSASITA
-490 IELSS
+490 RT
-495 NSNIAGS
+495 A
-502 SSSKNT
+502 
-508 MFSSSSSNSTNAG
+508 TNA
-521 SSTSTNVNP
+521 NLLLR
-530 TSSNANSNSNSNN
+530 NN
-543 NPTNTNDGSSNTEA
+543 
-557 IGTTLPHGT
+557 
-566 SLTLQGNSLSF
+566 SLTLNIAKSG
-577 TTARSVNVSL
+577 TISL

-597 ASLYKGAL
+597 TSLYKGAL
-605 SAGTH
+605 SVGTH

-628 AGLAATK
+628 AGLSATK